1 MSNNNVYCKLDN
13 VYERDI
19 DFMLMS
25 AFMITPGFI
34 QVFASKVGMSGQ
46 KITVLNV
53 ELSKMDASLG
63 ESDVT
68 VILDVDGA
76 KHGFLIEDKIDAI
89 AMPEQHGRY
98 VKRAEKGIKNG
109 DYDAYNIF
117 IFCPKKYL
125 EGNAE
130 AKKYENCVT
139 YEEAKAFFSN
149 SGEASAKVWSDMLS
163 QALDKAKRPSDVTL
177 NENANAFTIE
187 YKKYIKEYYPEI
199 NVRTSDNANGYWLH
213 IGTTFGEAYI
223 YHKIPQG
230 FVDLT
235 IPSRADMIEKAKSMA
250 SWIRDNTAQKVTAEI
265 TGKSCAFRIE
275 VPVLDINRPFSESIQ
290 DDVKKCCDAIRMLT
304 SVAGFME
311 NASDIRK

>member
-1 MSNNNVYCKLDN
+1 MNNSINCKLDN

-19 DFMLMS
+19 DVMLMS

-34 QVFASKVGMSGQ
+34 NVFAGKVGMADKG
-46 KITVLNV
+46 ITVSNI
-53 ELSKMDASLG
+53 EISKMDANLG

-68 VILDVDGA
+68 VILDIDGV

-98 VKRAEKGIKNG
+98 IKRAEKGVTAG
-109 DYDAYNIF
+109 DYDSYDIF
-117 IFCPKKYL
+117 IFCPKKYYDA
-125 EGNAE
+125 NAE

-139 YEEAKAFFSN
+139 YEEALSFF
-149 SGEASAKVWSDMLS
+149 EAKNDSSSLVWANMLL
-163 QALDKAKRPSDVTL
+163 QALDKAKRPTEVTL
-177 NENANAFTIE
+177 NENANAFTVE

-199 NVRTSDNANGYWLH
+199 DVRTKDTANGYWLH
-213 IGTTFGEAYI
+213 VGTIFGEAYI

-235 IPSRADMIEKAKSMA
+235 IPNRADMIEKARNIA
-250 SWIRDNTAQKVTAEI
+250 GWIRDNTGKRVVAEV

-275 VPVLDINRPFSESIQ
+275 VPVLDINRPFIESTQ
-290 DDVKKCCDAIRMLT
+290 DDVKKCCEAIQFLQR
-304 SVAGFME
+304 VAGFME
-311 NASDIRK
+311 SSVNIRK